1 MNKKRYYWLKLK
13 DDFFRQKEIKKLRR
27 IAGGDTYTIIYLK
40 MLLLAMKTDNKI
52 YFDGIEDDFAEELS
66 LELDEDVNNVQMT
79 LAYLQKQ
86 QLIEAITDDE
96 FLLPR
101 CKEMVGSESDSAER
115 VRKHRLNA
123 KKEQKLLHSNVDV
136 TNSNTEIEKD
146 KEIDNIYKVIQNK
159 WNNEVALP
167 SIRSMT
173 NSRKGSINARV
184 KEFDEETV
192 LNVIDMVSKSDFLL
206 GKQGD
211 WNNCN
216 FDWVFKPSNFAKILE
231 GNYNK
236 TTTVKEEKK
245 EVFYN
250 PESNFNNINN
260 VEEMRKKLGI

>member
-123 KKEQKLLHSNVDV
+123 KKEQKLLHGNIDV
-136 TNSNTEIEKD
+136 TIGNTEIEID
-146 KEIDNIYKVIQNK
+146 KEIDINNNQIDNIWKLYP
-159 WNNEVALP
+159 L
-167 SIRSMT
+167 
-173 NSRKGSINARV
+173 
-184 KEFDEETV
+184 
-192 LNVIDMVSKSDFLL
+192 
-206 GKQGD
+206 KQG
-211 WNNCN
+211 
-216 FDWVFKPSNFAKILE
+216 KKKA
-231 GNYNK
+231 YNK
-236 TTTVKEEKK
+236 IPKIIKEIGYDKLIECINNYIKYVDIQRSNGFKTLKYLNGDTFFNGRYEDYLEEVKLETTTVKEEKK
-245 EVFYN
+245 EVKYN
-250 PESNFNNINN
+250 PDSEFKNLSFD
-260 VEEMRKKLGI
+260 ELQARFGKA